1 MKNRSRSLRTIVPY
15 FAALFSVAA
24 ALLLTS
30 LLWRWIEPHPT
41 SLFLAAITL
50 SAWYGGFRPSLLA
63 TALATIAVDYF
74 FILPVHSL
82 ELSVDNTVRACVFVL
97 VALLISWIDHGRKKA
112 IEERDQWL
120 IRELEARKAA
130 EAANRT
136 KDEFLAMVSH
146 ELRTPLNV
154 IVGWVAILR
163 SGKLNREA
171 AADALEKVERNA
183 RLQEH
188 LIEDLID
195 VSRIAAGTMR
205 VEARP
210 MEVSVVIEEALRV
223 VALTAKAKDI
233 AIQAEY
239 PDEAIVISGDPA
251 RLQQV
256 VWNLLSNAIKF
267 TPPRG
272 RISLSLEPLGS
283 EAILS
288 VRDSGRGIRAD
299 FLPNVFE
306 RFRQDV
312 DELGQNQNHEGLGVG
327 LSIVRHI
334 VELHGGSVEAESA
347 GKDQGATFRV
357 YLPLASKEL
366 RNMFPATPSS
376 SRNLNKVKVTNLA
389 MSANVSG

>member
-1 MKNRSRSLRTIVPY
+1 MKNRSRFLRTIVPY

-41 SLFLAAITL
+41 SLFLAAITV

-63 TALATIAVDYF
+63 TTLATIAVDYF

-223 VALTAKAKDI
+223 VALTAKGKDI

-272 RISLSLEPLGS
+272 RISLSLERLGNH
-283 EAILS
+283 AILS

-299 FLPNVFE
+299 FLPYVFE

-312 DELGQNQNHEGLGVG
+312 NELDQTQNHEGLGVG

-334 VELHGGSVEAESA
+334 VELHGGSIEAESA

-357 YLPLASKEL
+357 CLPLASKEL
-366 RNMFPATPSS
+366 RNMFPATPSG
-376 SRNLNKVKVTNLA
+376 SRNLKKVKATKLA
-389 MSANVSG
+389 LSANVSG